1 MFREYSPLAIMMV
14 CICTINPS
22 LLVGDEPDNL
32 KINSINAQ
40 FIESTDSGI
49 LKLTGNVIIDA
60 GEVELWSDEATY
72 DPEKEL
78 ILLKGN
84 IKALSRNLSVNAE
97 TLEADFQKNKFLL
110 YDSSFNFINR
120 AFGDARLINIEFND
134 EIELLNVS
142 ISSCKKESDSW
153 DLISKKIIITDDRK
167 NVIIRDVIVEL
178 SNIPILYIPY
188 LRTGVGNDSF
198 SGFLSPSI
206 KQGKDG
212 LDLSIPYFFSF
223 ASNYDLTI
231 TPRYIEERGS
241 GISSEG
247 RFLSENSF
255 GNLALTHFS
264 NDRKYSDEVGKSEK
278 RWASKLNTTY
288 KNNSGYIK
296 IFSEHVSDNLFFE
309 DLDDDILGTQQ
320 KDFLTRNVSIGIDI
334 NDLKLKG
341 QLNQF
346 QNLNP
351 FLSNDYDTEPNFN
364 FEYKKRLNSFKF
376 KLLADYSKFSF
387 REYFNP
393 YKKSENLKRK
403 YFEPSVGI
411 DLESITSKSSFT
423 AGFRKTDYKTSSQD
437 YENSYSWAE
446 ISHEIFMEKISND
459 RFSSLNPVIKLIW
472 IDGDNDFE
480 RSVDSK
486 FLNLNYETI
495 FRKNWFTGSD
505 LFLERDRL
513 ILGIE
518 YSSYEFSSNRERS
531 FSFGRAFFN
540 KEEKLFA
547 DNSKNSSYVSD
558 FKFNL
563 IGDLKLN
570 GSFELSS
577 ELKKIERGHIGIIYE
592 NDEKRNIQLR
602 SIYKRQPKYLN
613 NPVIWKDFDKPINQL
628 EFIGQWSIGENFL
641 LFSKVLKDEEIDFT
655 RDLSFGIEY
664 SNCCLKIGLM
674 KRKWTDQDYYSFYNA
689 IDTNIFSDALLLEK
703 EKDNIY
709 IFFELTE
716 IGRFGKK
723 ISEVLRSKRF
733 Q

>member
-14 CICTINPS
+14 CIYTINPS

-142 ISSCKKESDSW
+142 ISSCEKESDSW

-278 RWASKLNTTY
+278 RWASKLNTIY

-334 NDLKLKG
+334 NDLKFKG

-518 YSSYEFSSNRERS
+518 YSSYEFSSNKERS

-563 IGDLKLN
+563 IGDFKFN

-577 ELKKIERGHIGIIYE
+577 ELKKIERGHVGIIYE

-628 EFIGQWSIGENFL
+628 EFIGQWSIAENFL

>member
-14 CICTINPS
+14 CLYMINPS
-22 LLVGDEPDNL
+22 LLIGGEPDNL
-32 KINSINAQ
+32 EINSINAQ
-40 FIESTDSGI
+40 LIESTDSGI
-49 LKLTGNVIIDA
+49 LELTGNVVIKA

-78 ILLKGN
+78 IFLKGN
-84 IKALSRNLSVNAE
+84 IKALSRNLSLDAE

-142 ISSCKKESDSW
+142 ISSCEKESESW
-153 DLISKKIIITDDRK
+153 DLSSKKIIITSDRK

-288 KNNSGYIK
+288 KNNSGHIK

-309 DLDDDILGTQQ
+309 DLNDDILGTQQ

-351 FLSNDYDTEPNFN
+351 FLSNDYDAEPNFN

-387 REYFNP
+387 QEYFNP

-495 FRKNWFTGSD
+495 FKKNWFTGSD

-531 FSFGRAFFN
+531 LSFGRAFFN

-613 NPVIWKDFDKPINQL
+613 NPVIWKDFDEPINQL
-628 EFIGQWSIGENFL
+628 EFIGQWSIAENFL
-641 LFSKVLKDEEIDFT
+641 LFGKVLKDEEIDFT
-655 RDLSFGIEY
+655 RDLSYGIEY
-664 SNCCLKIGLM
+664 SNCCLKVGLM

-689 IDTNIFSDALLLEK
+689 NDKNFFSDGLLPEK

-709 IFFELTE
+709 LFFELTE

>member
-142 ISSCKKESDSW
+142 ISSCEKESDSW

-264 NDRKYSDEVGKSEK
+264 NDRKYSDELGKSQK

-288 KNNSGYIK
+288 KNDSGYIK
-296 IFSEHVSDNLFFE
+296 ILSEHVSDNLFFE

-320 KDFLTRNVSIGIDI
+320 KDFLTRNVSIGIDM
-334 NDLKLKG
+334 NDLKFKG

-351 FLSNDYDTEPNFN
+351 FLSNDYDTEPSFN

-459 RFSSLNPVIKLIW
+459 RFSSLNPVLKLIW

-480 RSVDSK
+480 RNVDSK
-486 FLNLNYETI
+486 FVNLNYETI

-518 YSSYEFSSNRERS
+518 YNSYEFSSNKERS

-540 KEEKLFA
+540 EEEKLFA
-547 DNSKNSSYVSD
+547 DESKNSSYVSD

-563 IGDLKLN
+563 VGDFKLN

-577 ELKKIERGHIGIIYE
+577 ELKRIERGHVGIIYE
-592 NDEKRNIQLR
+592 NDKKRNFQLR

-628 EFIGQWSIGENFL
+628 EFIGQWSIAENFL

-655 RDLSFGIEY
+655 RDLSYGIEY
-664 SNCCLKIGLM
+664 SNCCLKVGLM

-689 IDTNIFSDALLLEK
+689 NDTNFFSDGLLPEK

-709 IFFELTE
+709 LFFELTE

>member
-142 ISSCKKESDSW
+142 ISSCEKESDSW

-188 LRTGVGNDSF
+188 LRTGVGNDGF

-264 NDRKYSDEVGKSEK
+264 NDRKYSDELGKSQK

-334 NDLKLKG
+334 NDLKFKG

-518 YSSYEFSSNRERS
+518 YNSYEFSSYNERS

-547 DNSKNSSYVSD
+547 DNSRNSSYVSD
-558 FKFNL
+558 FKFDL

-655 RDLSFGIEY
+655 RDLSYGIEY

-674 KRKWTDQDYYSFYNA
+674 KRKWTDQNYYSFYNA

>member
-142 ISSCKKESDSW
+142 ISSCEKESDSW

-334 NDLKLKG
+334 NDLKFKG

-518 YSSYEFSSNRERS
+518 YNSYEFSSYKERS

-563 IGDLKLN
+563 IGDFKFN

-577 ELKKIERGHIGIIYE
+577 ELKKIERGHVGIIYE

>member
-320 KDFLTRNVSIGIDI
+320 KDFLTRNVSIGIDM
-334 NDLKLKG
+334 NDLKFKG

-351 FLSNDYDTEPNFN
+351 FLSNDYDTC
-364 FEYKKRLNSFKF
+364 
-376 KLLADYSKFSF
+376 LLYTS
-387 REYFNP
+387 
-393 YKKSENLKRK
+393 
-403 YFEPSVGI
+403 PS
-411 DLESITSKSSFT
+411 
-423 AGFRKTDYKTSSQD
+423 
-437 YENSYSWAE
+437 
-446 ISHEIFMEKISND
+446 
-459 RFSSLNPVIKLIW
+459 P
-472 IDGDNDFE
+472 
-480 RSVDSK
+480 
-486 FLNLNYETI
+486 
-495 FRKNWFTGSD
+495 
-505 LFLERDRL
+505 RD
-513 ILGIE
+513 
-518 YSSYEFSSNRERS
+518 
-531 FSFGRAFFN
+531 
-540 KEEKLFA
+540 
-547 DNSKNSSYVSD
+547 
-558 FKFNL
+558 
-563 IGDLKLN
+563 
-570 GSFELSS
+570 
-577 ELKKIERGHIGIIYE
+577 
-592 NDEKRNIQLR
+592 
-602 SIYKRQPKYLN
+602 
-613 NPVIWKDFDKPINQL
+613 
-628 EFIGQWSIGENFL
+628 
-641 LFSKVLKDEEIDFT
+641 
-655 RDLSFGIEY
+655 
-664 SNCCLKIGLM
+664 
-674 KRKWTDQDYYSFYNA
+674 
-689 IDTNIFSDALLLEK
+689 
-703 EKDNIY
+703 
-709 IFFELTE
+709 
-716 IGRFGKK
+716 
-723 ISEVLRSKRF
+723 
-733 Q
+733 

>member
-142 ISSCKKESDSW
+142 ISSCEKESDSW

-411 DLESITSKSSFT
+411 DLESISSKSSFT

-563 IGDLKLN
+563 IGDFKFN

-577 ELKKIERGHIGIIYE
+577 ELKKIERGHVGIIYE

>member
-142 ISSCKKESDSW
+142 ISSCEKETDSW

-264 NDRKYSDEVGKSEK
+264 NDRKYSDELGKSQK

-288 KNNSGYIK
+288 KNDSGYIK
-296 IFSEHVSDNLFFE
+296 ILSEHVSDNLFFE

-320 KDFLTRNVSIGIDI
+320 KDFLTRNLSIGIDI
-334 NDLKLKG
+334 NDLKFKG

-387 REYFNP
+387 QEYFNP
-393 YKKSENLKRK
+393 YKK
-403 YFEPSVGI
+403 
-411 DLESITSKSSFT
+411 
-423 AGFRKTDYKTSSQD
+423 
-437 YENSYSWAE
+437 
-446 ISHEIFMEKISND
+446 
-459 RFSSLNPVIKLIW
+459 
-472 IDGDNDFE
+472 
-480 RSVDSK
+480 
-486 FLNLNYETI
+486 
-495 FRKNWFTGSD
+495 
-505 LFLERDRL
+505 
-513 ILGIE
+513 
-518 YSSYEFSSNRERS
+518 
-531 FSFGRAFFN
+531 
-540 KEEKLFA
+540 
-547 DNSKNSSYVSD
+547 
-558 FKFNL
+558 
-563 IGDLKLN
+563 
-570 GSFELSS
+570 
-577 ELKKIERGHIGIIYE
+577 
-592 NDEKRNIQLR
+592 
-602 SIYKRQPKYLN
+602 
-613 NPVIWKDFDKPINQL
+613 
-628 EFIGQWSIGENFL
+628 
-641 LFSKVLKDEEIDFT
+641 
-655 RDLSFGIEY
+655 
-664 SNCCLKIGLM
+664 
-674 KRKWTDQDYYSFYNA
+674 
-689 IDTNIFSDALLLEK
+689 
-703 EKDNIY
+703 
-709 IFFELTE
+709 
-716 IGRFGKK
+716 
-723 ISEVLRSKRF
+723 
-733 Q
+733 

>member
-142 ISSCKKESDSW
+142 ISSCEKESDSW

-334 NDLKLKG
+334 NDLKFKG

-411 DLESITSKSSFT
+411 DLESISSKSSFT

-563 IGDLKLN
+563 IGDFKFN

-577 ELKKIERGHIGIIYE
+577 ELKKIERGHVGIIYE